1 MCILLFDRFGYTDEL
16 VFRRVIFVDDD
27 NAFKQE
33 PLGVV
38 FVETVFFPVIVVAAH
53 EAVVAVVWMP
63 SIQPPFA
70 VAARRI

>member
-38 FVETVFFPVIVVAAH
+38 FVETVFFPVIVVVAH

>member
-38 FVETVFFPVIVVAAH
+38 FVETVFFPVIVVVAH

-70 VAARRI
+70 VAARPI